1 MTTIYVQL
9 DCRIY
14 FLGSSFLGSGFGV
27 GNLNVSGFL
36 STPGPTCYTELV
48 SLNIYFL
55 WTRYIPPT
63 LQCHPRSFE
72 RPALILT
79 VLPQCASSPRHIEFP
94 CNLSMGNPFG
104 VDGHQSRSRSW
115 YVVNQD
121 ARWRRH
127 RKDHTPLVHTSLLH
141 RTGSW
146 CLELVTL
153 RLHTSWLEFLSCVGH
168 SISCRRPQIA
178 GLEWGNRQQ

>member
-1 MTTIYVQL
+1 MLWSHSWFAKQAFDAFGDVLTQIYQFLAVLGKDVCIMTAIYVQL
-9 DCRIY
+9 DCQIY

-48 SLNIYFL
+48 SMAIYFL
-55 WTRYIPPT
+55 QTRYIPPT
-63 LQCHPRSFE
+63 LQCHLRSFE
-72 RPALILT
+72 RPALTLT
-79 VLPQCASSPRHIEFP
+79 VLRQCASFPRHIEFR
-94 CNLSMGNPFG
+94 CNLSMGNPSG

-141 RTGSW
+141 RTG
-146 CLELVTL
+146 
-153 RLHTSWLEFLSCVGH
+153 
-168 SISCRRPQIA
+168 
-178 GLEWGNRQQ
+178 